1 MALRSDPR
9 KRAIVTMPFHTKQDM
24 DKLLAAVDKYA
35 TDLSVSIHDRA
46 DIIEWFETYVL
57 QYKSSR
63 GNDDFEYV
71 QNYQSERY
79 DD

>member
-1 MALRSDPR
+1 MSLRSDPR
-9 KRAIVTMPFHTKQDM
+9 KRAIVTMPFHTDQDM
-24 DKLLAAVDKYA
+24 DKLLVAVDKYA
-35 TDLSVSIHDRA
+35 TDLSVGIHDRA

-63 GNDDFEYV
+63 GDNDLEYV